1 MTTQLPVVDISRR
14 RGPELELLQWERGD
28 SLTTDR
34 QDRAAERALAR
45 GLEIEQDPH
54 NVLVLN
60 YTMACPL
67 ACDFCCYACGPR
79 RTETMDRSLALDLV
93 DQAADLGVFG
103 ACSFTGGDPF
113 VYYDDMLAISR
124 RMAEHGLPFNV
135 ISACAWATDDDV
147 VDEMLQPL
155 IDAGMTGITASNDP
169 SHERW
174 VPRENIV
181 RVVSRAVALGAGAG
195 IFGTFYDSTSLE
207 ELFPEFADLEEVALQ
222 TRPVAFGVGRLK
234 QQTGPA
240 RDVPRGGELG
250 GEPTC
255 YRRVYHDVTVF
266 WDGEV
271 YPCCS
276 VFNRATPG
284 ISYGNVYATT
294 LREIWNR
301 IEGSLF
307 LRIIKRRASETSS
320 PCSRSW
326 IRSLPASFRAR
337 RAQPARASLCNQLMG
352 DTSMSRRVHEVLAR
366 EEQRRVERLMVQ

>member
-1 MTTQLPVVDISRR
+1 M
-14 RGPELELLQWERGD
+14 
-28 SLTTDR
+28 
-34 QDRAAERALAR
+34 DRA
-45 GLEIEQDPH
+45 
-54 NVLVLN
+54 
-60 YTMACPL
+60 
-67 ACDFCCYACGPR
+67 
-79 RTETMDRSLALDLV
+79 LALDLV

-124 RMAEHGLPFNV
+124 RMAEYGLPFTV

-155 IDAGMTGITASNDP
+155 IDAGMTSITASHDP
-169 SHERW
+169 SHEQW
-174 VPRENIV
+174 VPRQNIV
-181 RVVSRAVALGAGAG
+181 RVVSRAVALGARAG
-195 IFGTFYDSTSLE
+195 IFGTFYDSTRLE
-207 ELFPEFADLEEVALQ
+207 DLFPEFADLEEVALED
-222 TRPVAFGVGRLK
+222 RPVAFGVGRLK
-234 QQTGPA
+234 QTAQS
-240 RDVPRGGELG
+240 RDAFQGRELG

-276 VFNRATPG
+276 VYNRATPG

-294 LREIWNR
+294 LREIWDR

-307 LRIIKRRASETSS
+307 LRIVKRSGFRDLYALLGQLDPELA
-320 PCSRSW
+320 RV
-326 IRSLPASFRAR
+326 LPNPSNAAG
-337 RAQPARASLCNQLMG
+337 ACQLCNQLMS
-352 DTSMSRRVHEVLAR
+352 DTDMSRRVHEVLAR